1 MPVNELGVP
10 TYDELVLVARGSTV
24 DEHPEAIRSFIA
36 ALARGTAYA
45 IAHPPEA
52 ANAVLSAG
60 KGLDPMQ
67 TRAEVNATLPL
78 LAIPPPAVRLPGFG
92 SVARVR
98 AVDGGP

>member
-1 MPVNELGVP
+1 MSSSWSPGS
-10 TYDELVLVARGSTV
+10 STV

-78 LAIPPPAVRLPGFG
+78 LAVHPRAAVRLHG
-92 SVARVR
+92 SGLSGARTR
-98 AVDGGP
+98 MDGGP